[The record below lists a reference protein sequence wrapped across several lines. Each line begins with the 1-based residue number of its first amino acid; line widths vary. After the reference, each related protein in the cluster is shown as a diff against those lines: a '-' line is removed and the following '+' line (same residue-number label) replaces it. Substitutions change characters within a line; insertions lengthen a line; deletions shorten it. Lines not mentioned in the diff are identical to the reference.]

1 MKGEAFDPA
10 IPELVKLFRVDVRAP
25 MLAAQDLTGVAKLF
39 EQLIAILISGMCQQF
54 QIANQDPAING
65 IVWDKLDVISDQRM
79 RLRNL
84 MAVVPED
91 LELLINEDVPGP
103 FVGYV
108 RDVGKHLM
116 GSEDD
121 LSGILSRIE
130 KSGYLRRN
138 RAASNCILM
147 ENVTLRH
154 ARLSV

>member
-1 MKGEAFDPA
+1 
-10 IPELVKLFRVDVRAP
+10 
-25 MLAAQDLTGVAKLF
+25 
-39 EQLIAILISGMCQQF
+39 MCQQF
-54 QIANQDPAING
+54 QITNQDPAING

-91 LELLINEDVPGP
+91 LGLLINEDVPGP

-138 RAASNCILM
+138 RAASQLYPDGTRDIAAHQVVCL
-147 ENVTLRH
+147 VPPRPFW
-154 ARLSV
+154 R